1 MTFLIVSLVLVV
13 AISVYLTLFNK
24 EKSEPA
30 QEPVEVTVK
39 VKVAEEK
46 QAVEEKKVKKVLV
59 VKEKVLQPTPKQKAQ
74 PAPKKDAKKQ
84 EKVVNAKKAKSAK
97 SSNKK

>member
-13 AISVYLTLFNK
+13 AISVYLTFFNK

-59 VKEKVLQPTPKQKAQ
+59 VKEKVLQPAPKQKAQ

>member
-30 QEPVEVTVK
+30 QEPVEVTVN

-46 QAVEEKKVKKVLV
+46 QAVEEKKEKKVLV

-84 EKVVNAKKAKSAK
+84 EKVVNSKKAKSAK